1 MERDETQIAA
11 LWERFFRE
19 MIKCAS
25 DATKSNHKPQ
35 MGLKTAIAGSGVR
48 CK

>member
-1 MERDETQIAA
+1 MERDKTQIAA
-11 LWERFFRE
+11 FWASFFCE

-25 DATKSNHKPQ
+25 DAAKFSHKPQ
-35 MGLKTAIAGSGVR
+35 MGLKTAFAGLGVW